1 MRCRK
6 TTAALVIGGAVAFL
20 LPKAAGAQAPA
31 PKYQVDTTWPKPLPN
46 QWVLGGLGGVCVD
59 AQDHVFILH
68 RQDVPEADRNAG
80 RMAPLI
86 IEIDSAGS
94 VVNSWGDP
102 EILDARLHSCHVEKN
117 TDIWIA
123 SAPSGMVQKY
133 LA

>member
-31 PKYQVDTTWPKPLPN
+31 PKYQVDTSWPKPLPN

-86 IEIDSAGS
+86 IEIDPCWLGRELLGRS
-94 VVNSWGDP
+94 
-102 EILDARLHSCHVEKN
+102 
-117 TDIWIA
+117 
-123 SAPSGMVQKY
+123 
-133 LA
+133 